1 MIYQSSTMKQIKQF
15 GFTLV
20 EILVVIS
27 IIGLLAS
34 LTLVSFTGTQ
44 KSARDTQRKSDLK
57 QYATTLETFANEN
70 NSLYPEHST
79 TVSAKDILCDDLG
92 ITTCPE
98 DPKNSADPAYS
109 YNYQSDGTAS
119 TGDPAATKFILW
131 AKVEKTTDYWVV
143 CSNGQIGTKAQA
155 GGMPSSGGSCPI

>member
-1 MIYQSSTMKQIKQF
+1 MTNLQIYKPRNY

-20 EILVVIS
+20 EVLVVIS
-27 IIGLLAS
+27 IIGILAS

-44 KSARDTQRKSDLK
+44 KTARDTQRKSDLK
-57 QYATTLETFANEN
+57 QYATALETFANEN

-79 TVSAKDILCDDLG
+79 TVSAKDVLCGNLG

-98 DPKNSADPAYS
+98 DPKSVSDTTGTYV

-119 TGDPAATKFILW
+119 TGNPAATKFILW
-131 AKVEKTTDYWVV
+131 TKIEKTTDYWVL
-143 CSNGQIGTKAQA
+143 CSNGQIGTKAQS
-155 GGMPSSGGSCPI
+155 GGMPSSGGTCPI